1 MSVEQTGRAA
11 MEARFA
17 GMIRRGMV
25 VRDRDGRKVGTV
37 AAAYAPTVPEVLVG
51 GEGAVSGHE
60 PLVEVTT
67 GLLGLGRRLYLRP
80 SAPASPLAAGSLPLI
95 REITHDSV
103 VLTRSR
109 GELAT
114 LGWHRPPPWLAELRR
129 RDEAR
134 HRP

>member
-1 MSVEQTGRAA
+1 
-11 MEARFA
+11 MEARFV

-25 VRDRDGRKVGTV
+25 VRDRDGRKIGAV
-37 AAAYAPTVPEVLVG
+37 AAAYAPTVPEVLAG
-51 GEGAVSGHE
+51 GEGAVFGYE

-67 GLLGLGRRLYLRP
+67 GLFGLGRRLYLRP
-80 SAPASPLAAGSLPLI
+80 SAPASSLAARALPLI
-95 REITHDSV
+95 REIARDSV

-109 GELAT
+109 GELAA
-114 LGWHRPPPWLAELRR
+114 LGWHRPPSWLADLRR